1 MVQVERKYIFR
12 NLNVCYE
19 FVHASYRLHTNSL
32 SDDDDGYDDDDD
44 ENRTSI

>member
-1 MVQVERKYIFR
+1 MERKYIFR

-19 FVHASYRLHTNSL
+19 FVHASYRLQTNNL
-32 SDDDDGYDDDDD
+32 SDDDDDVHDNDDDDD